1 MPDDDIDSYWEG
13 LRPRRESSRP
23 PAERVEIP
31 SPSRVIPFVA
41 SPQPVSP
48 PIQQARPPHGLI
60 DRHNPD
66 AGLSTIRS
74 LRQSL
79 QARALDGPPQTP
91 PVATGGDPDPDLGL
105 RRELEWVRTLRES
118 EGVTPERR
126 VGSNTWA
133 EFEPLSVREQR
144 IRNHAFMDGLSTRDE
159 PNGNSTLTRLSSSL
173 AALGITGSV
182 GQERLPNGNRAVT
195 ILMLPVTDEVPH
207 FLVGAR
213 VTQNGGVEV
222 VVEFPEE

>member
-79 QARALDGPPQTP
+79 QARALDGPPRLP
-91 PVATGGDPDPDLGL
+91 RSLPVVILILILGSGVNLSGYGLFENLKALPQNGG
-105 RRELEWVRTLRES
+105 WVLIP
-118 EGVTPERR
+118 G
-126 VGSNTWA
+126 
-133 EFEPLSVREQR
+133 
-144 IRNHAFMDGLSTRDE
+144 
-159 PNGNSTLTRLSSSL
+159 LSSSRF
-173 AALGITGSV
+173 
-182 GQERLPNGNRAVT
+182 Q
-195 ILMLPVTDEVPH
+195 
-207 FLVGAR
+207 
-213 VTQNGGVEV
+213 
-222 VVEFPEE
+222 